1 MRSVSRQDLINFLQS
16 LSTVLI
22 YRLDRGLL
30 SIVLEWEGLVTR
42 KTFSVTRERVA
53 AQPNLWFFEKSIQLY
68 SNVQVIAC

>member
-16 LSTVLI
+16 LSI
-22 YRLDRGLL
+22 YRLGRGLL
-30 SIVLEWEGLVTR
+30 SLVLEWEGLVTR